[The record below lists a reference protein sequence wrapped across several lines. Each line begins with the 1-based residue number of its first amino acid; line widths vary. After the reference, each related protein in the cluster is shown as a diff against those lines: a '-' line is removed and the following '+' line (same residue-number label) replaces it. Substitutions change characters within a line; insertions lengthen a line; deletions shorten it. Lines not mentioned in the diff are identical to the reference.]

1 MERRRCAVATPNG
14 AQLRTSQPRRSKIF
28 LVADIRGYTV
38 FTQERGD
45 EAAARLAAT
54 FADIVRKHVQ
64 DRNGSV
70 VELRVTRRSPCS
82 ARLVRPSGRR
92 STCRLA
98 SSRRRGPRRICPF
111 LSGSGWTPG
120 RQCRSRSGSRGGA
133 LNLAARLCSELP
145 GEILGSHSLVH
156 LARAVEGVR
165 YIDRGELHP
174 KGLPDPVRVLAITSE
189 SIDVP
194 EQIERSCPLDRHV
207 LSLEADPVPRPRAD
221 RGGHGRRPDIARR
234 AEATRRPGT
243 SPPPRESARARRHL
257 GRRGLGRRSSRAGTE
272 RHPDLR
278 LAPPKGHR
286 TRPHPEPR
294 TRLPP
299 EARSDRAGRHAVRRA
314 HQGGEESPP
323 RRPGHR
329 GYDAG

>member
-1 MERRRCAVATPNG
+1 MRGVGETPDG
-14 AQLRTSQPRRSKIF
+14 TTKMRGRDAEQGTAPDQPAAEIKIF

-70 VELRVTRRSPCS
+70 VELEVTRRSPCS

-120 RQCRSRSGSRGGA
+120 RQCRSRRVPAAGPEPRGQA
-133 LNLAARLCSELP
+133 LQRASP

-174 KGLPDPVRVLAITSE
+174 GTSG
-189 SIDVP
+189 SRPRPCDRLGVDR
-194 EQIERSCPLDRHV
+194 RSRSRSSALVHSTGTSCLWR
-207 LSLEADPVPRPRAD
+207 ADPVPRPRAD
-221 RGGHGRRPDIARR
+221 RGGHRRRPDIARR

-278 LAPPKGHR
+278 LAP
-286 TRPHPEPR
+286 
-294 TRLPP
+294 
-299 EARSDRAGRHAVRRA
+299 
-314 HQGGEESPP
+314 
-323 RRPGHR
+323 RRPS
-329 GYDAG
+329 DATASRATHPATA